1 MDQLEPVAGAGE
13 SDAGGAAGRAGK
25 ADAGWKRQDEQK
37 GQVPA
42 ERRLT
47 GRADAGGTAGRPGP
61 VGTGWNGRLSWSGRC
76 RAERHEEQG
85 RQMPA
90 GSGRESRAGRDQLDG
105 RKTDA

>member
-47 GRADAGGTAGRPGP
+47 GRADAGGKTRSSRYRMERPAELVREVPGGTARRAGKADA
-61 VGTGWNGRLSWSGRC
+61 GWKRQG
-76 RAERHEEQG
+76 EQG
-85 RQMPA
+85 R
-90 GSGRESRAGRDQLDG
+90 
-105 RKTDA
+105 